1 MSKDWFAW
9 HDNYRTRPRMRQRLQ
24 LVQDYILMYLDR
36 CPPGSIRIVSVCAGD
51 GRDLIGTLFDHPRA
65 RDVQARLIELDPRLV
80 ECGRTA
86 AQSAGLGEQLE
97 FVEGDATQ
105 SSAYKRAVPADLVL
119 VCGVFGNVAD
129 DTELH
134 RLIHGFRFFC
144 KKGACLIW
152 TRDLFVD
159 GENHLAQVRELLSK
173 SAFEEVS
180 FKMTAVGNM
189 GVGTHRYLG
198 EPLALPDD
206 EQLFV
211 FSSPL
216 DTVDAW
222 PLH

>member
-1 MSKDWFAW
+1 MTKDWFVW
-9 HDNYRTRPRMRQRLQ
+9 HDNYRTKPRMRQRLQ
-24 LVQDYILMYLDR
+24 IVQEYILVYLDK
-36 CPPGSIRIVSVCAGD
+36 CPPGLIRIVSICAGD

-65 RDVQARLIELDPRLV
+65 RDIQARLIELDPRLV

-86 AQSAGLGEQLE
+86 AQSAELGEQLE

-105 SSAYKRAVPADLVL
+105 SSAYKGAVPADLVL

-134 RLIHGFRFFC
+134 RLIYGLRFLC
-144 KKGACLIW
+144 KKEAFLIW

-159 GENHLAQVRELLSK
+159 GENRLAQVRELLAE
-173 SAFEEVS
+173 SAFEAVS